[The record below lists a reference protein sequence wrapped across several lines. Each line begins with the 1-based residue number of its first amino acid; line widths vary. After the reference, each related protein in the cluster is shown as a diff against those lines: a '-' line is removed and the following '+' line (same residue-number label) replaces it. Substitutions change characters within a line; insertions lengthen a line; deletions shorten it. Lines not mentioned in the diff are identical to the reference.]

1 MADQLV
7 RCHFRKGT
15 MMKFT
20 HKRTV
25 TPSGKIRVLTLPDW
39 DTFSSA
45 TVLPELEALML
56 EGRAMIERIAAI
68 PSPTFAELVTD
79 SEDLF
84 ERLSLVVGP
93 MGHLNATMQKK
104 YPELKGPEGIN
115 AKASQLLTNF
125 SSDLSLHEGLYF
137 AHLRF
142 VKSAEYAGLASAER
156 HLIDRTIKEFTL
168 AGVGLSPEEKAKLK
182 LLNDEGSALGIAF
195 SDNDLES
202 TDAWQKHVLDEA
214 VLAGVP
220 DSDKSRMKDAAKE
233 KSLEGFLITLQ
244 QPDVMAIFTYAL
256 SRELREEVQRGYATV
271 ASELRDEGKWD
282 NAPVMRSILRNA
294 HESARLLG
302 HPTYADKSLA
312 TKMAASVGVEGVRK
326 FTDDLIVLAR
336 PKAEV
341 EFAAMKAFAA
351 KELGITDFMP
361 WDFSFVYERMMQA
374 LYRVDQEKVREY
386 FPFGKVMSGLTTLLE
401 RIYGVRIIEGAVSV
415 WREGVKFYEVYDGE
429 NVLRGAFY
437 ADMYAREGK
446 RSGAWMDVLIASR
459 HLLDGMQV
467 PLAYLNCNASRP
479 SDGGEAY
486 LTHGDVET
494 LFHESGHVFHH
505 LMGLTEHPDLSMNH
519 VEWDTVELPSQFLEN
534 WCWDKEMLQFMSEH
548 KETKEV
554 IPLELIERML
564 AAKYFNTGL
573 VTLRQLCLGYFDL
586 ELYSKYDPANP
597 IDPNA
602 LWEHIVTT
610 IEVRP
615 SHPESRFPNSF
626 SHIFAGGY
634 SAGYFSYMWALG
646 LAADARRVFDESGDI
661 FSRAVGE
668 RFVKEVL
675 APGSSRP
682 MAESFRAFRG
692 RDLDPKALAIHLG
705 LIEK

>member
-1 MADQLV
+1 
-7 RCHFRKGT
+7 

-20 HKRTV
+20 QKRTT
-25 TPSGKIRVLTLPDW
+25 TPSGKTRVLTLPDW

-56 EGRAMIERIAAI
+56 EGRAMIERVAAI
-68 PSPTFAELVTD
+68 PSPTFADLVTD
-79 SEDLF
+79 PEDLF
-84 ERLSLVVGP
+84 ERISLVVGP

-115 AKASQLLTNF
+115 AKTSQLLSNF
-125 SSDLSLHEGLYF
+125 SSDLSLHEGLYH
-137 AHLRF
+137 AYLRF
-142 VKSAEYAGLASAER
+142 AGSALYASLSSEER
-156 HLIDRTIKEFTL
+156 FLIDRTIKEFKL
-168 AGVGLSPEEKAKLK
+168 AGVGLSPEEKITLK
-182 LLNDEGSALGIAF
+182 RLNEEESSLSNTF
-195 SDNDLES
+195 SDHDLES

-214 VLAGVP
+214 LLLGVP
-220 DSDKSRMKDAAKE
+220 EADKDRMKAAAKE
-233 KSLEGFLITLQ
+233 RALSGFLVTLQ
-244 QPDVMAIFTYAL
+244 QPDVMAILTYAV
-256 SRELREEVQRGYATV
+256 SRELREELQRGYATV
-271 ASELRDEGKWD
+271 ASELRDGGKWD
-282 NAPVMRSILRNA
+282 NAPVIRDILRNA
-294 HESARLLG
+294 HESAKLLG
-302 HPTYADKSLA
+302 HANYADLSLA

-361 WDFSFVYERMMQA
+361 WDFAFVYEHMMQA

-386 FPFGKVMSGLTTLLE
+386 FPFTKVMSGLTTLLE
-401 RIYGVRIIEGAVSV
+401 RIYGVRIIEGTVSV

-459 HLLDGMQV
+459 CLSDGMQV
-467 PLAYLNCNASRP
+467 PIAYLNCNASRP

-505 LMGLTEHPDLSMNH
+505 LMGLTEHPALSMNH

-573 VTLRQLCLGYFDL
+573 GTLRQLCLGYFDL

-597 IDPNA
+597 VDPNA
-602 LWEHIVTT
+602 LWKQIATT

-615 SHPESRFPNSF
+615 SHPQSRFPNSF

-661 FSRAVGE
+661 FSREVGE

-705 LIEK
+705 LIEN